1 MTVYVLDVNGLP
13 LMPTERCGYVRKLL
27 KSNKAQVVSG
37 NPFTIQLLYETENNT
52 QDIDLKIDAGY
63 QHIGIS
69 ACTDNKEL
77 FSGELK
83 LLENQSK
90 RLDDRRAYR
99 HTRRNRLRYRKPR
112 FDNRRRPDQ
121 WLAPS
126 IQHKLDSHKKVIRKL
141 MCLLPITKIYVETAN
156 FDIQALK
163 NPSISGEK
171 YQKGEMYDFRNLR
184 EYTFYRDG
192 YTCQICG
199 KNAFRD
205 GAVLRM
211 HHIGYWK
218 NDHSNTPANTLT
230 LCSKCHTSRN
240 HQKGQILYG
249 LQPKQKSFKPETFM
263 STVRRMLITQLRD
276 EYTIPVVET
285 FGYLTKSKRIDLQL
299 DKTHYNDAY
308 CVGDKQPKHRCEPV
322 FWQEKRKNNR
332 CLAKF
337 YDAKYVDARTGQKA
351 TGKELFNGRTTRNKN
366 LNGENLHPYRQQKI
380 SKGRVSIRRQR
391 YPYQP
396 HDTVLWRNRTF
407 EVVGTQN
414 CGTYVSIK
422 NNDFKKVVS
431 TKRLQ
436 PFKYAK
442 TVYNA
447 A

>member
-1 MTVYVLDVNGLP
+1 MMVYVLDVNGLP
-13 LMPTERCGYVRKLL
+13 LMPTERCGYVRQLL

-99 HTRRNRLRYRKPR
+99 HTRRNRLRHRKPR

-163 NPSISGEK
+163 KPSISGEK

-276 EYTIPVVET
+276 EYTISAVET

-299 DKTHYNDAY
+299 DKKHYNDAY
-308 CVGDKQPKHRCEPV
+308 CIGDKQPKHRCKPV

-332 CLAKF
+332 CLVKF

-380 SKGRVSIRRQR
+380 SKGRMSVRRQR

-407 EVVGTQN
+407 EVVASQN

>member
-1 MTVYVLDVNGLP
+1 
-13 LMPTERCGYVRKLL
+13 
-27 KSNKAQVVSG
+27 
-37 NPFTIQLLYETENNT
+37 
-52 QDIDLKIDAGY
+52 
-63 QHIGIS
+63 
-69 ACTDNKEL
+69 
-77 FSGELK
+77 
-83 LLENQSK
+83 
-90 RLDDRRAYR
+90 
-99 HTRRNRLRYRKPR
+99 
-112 FDNRRRPDQ
+112 
-121 WLAPS
+121 
-126 IQHKLDSHKKVIRKL
+126 
-141 MCLLPITKIYVETAN
+141 
-156 FDIQALK
+156 
-163 NPSISGEK
+163 
-171 YQKGEMYDFRNLR
+171 
-184 EYTFYRDG
+184 
-192 YTCQICG
+192 
-199 KNAFRD
+199 
-205 GAVLRM
+205 
-211 HHIGYWK
+211 
-218 NDHSNTPANTLT
+218 
-230 LCSKCHTSRN
+230 
-240 HQKGQILYG
+240 
-249 LQPKQKSFKPETFM
+249 M

-276 EYTIPVVET
+276 EYAIPVVET

-337 YDAKYVDARTGQKA
+337 HDAKYVDARTGQKA
-351 TGKELFNGRTTRNKN
+351 TGKELFSGRTTRNKN

-396 HDTVLWRNRTF
+396 HDTVLWSNRTF

-414 CGTYVSIK
+414 RGTYVSIK